1 MTKVSVIVPVYNEE
15 ATIIQLLEAVAR
27 QNIEGVTFEII
38 VIDDGSR
45 DKTVSLLQDRPRLYS
60 ELIVLPVNGG
70 KGVAVKAGL
79 GAASGD
85 YILFQD
91 ADLEYDPEDYEKL
104 MLPVL
109 KFGADLVLGSRF
121 VAPQYTRVS
130 YFWHKIGNKLVTFL
144 FNLLNNTTFTDIYS
158 CYLMYR
164 RSLLAPEQL
173 ITTGWEQH
181 AEILSRVF
189 TRAKSVYEVP
199 ISYRGRTYEEGKKI
213 MAHHVISVTW
223 TIVVRRLF
231 R

>member
-38 VIDDGSR
+38 VIDDGYR
-45 DKTVSLLQDRPRLYS
+45 DKTVSLLQDRPELYS

-70 KGVAVKAGL
+70 KGAAVKAGL

-91 ADLEYDPEDYEKL
+91 ADLEYDPADYDKL
-104 MLPVL
+104 MLPVV

-130 YFWHKIGNKLVTFL
+130 YVWHKIGNKLLTFL
-144 FNLLNNTTFTDIYS
+144 FHMLNNTTFTDIYS

-164 RSLLAPEQL
+164 RSLLAPEQSPVGPVK
-173 ITTGWEQH
+173 T
-181 AEILSRVF
+181 SRP
-189 TRAKSVYEVP
+189 K
-199 ISYRGRTYEEGKKI
+199 G
-213 MAHHVISVTW
+213 
-223 TIVVRRLF
+223 L
-231 R
+231 

>member
-45 DKTVSLLQDRPRLYS
+45 DKTVSLLQDRPELYS

-70 KGVAVKAGL
+70 K

-91 ADLEYDPEDYEKL
+91 ADLEYDPADYEKL

-121 VAPQYTRVS
+121 VAP
-130 YFWHKIGNKLVTFL
+130 
-144 FNLLNNTTFTDIYS
+144 
-158 CYLMYR
+158 
-164 RSLLAPEQL
+164 
-173 ITTGWEQH
+173 
-181 AEILSRVF
+181 
-189 TRAKSVYEVP
+189 
-199 ISYRGRTYEEGKKI
+199 
-213 MAHHVISVTW
+213 
-223 TIVVRRLF
+223 
-231 R
+231 